1 MTGHAASPTMLVVDP
16 SAETWAVVME
26 QAKLRGIS
34 VITAPDPHVALA
46 MIDMAMPDMLMTD
59 LFLPNQGGLMLIRD
73 IRTRSAHTVIIAS
86 GESEDGATILN
97 IVRAGAGDYLQK
109 PLLAEDLG
117 LALDRALRQLPS
129 TIERVPG
136 LEQVDYRLVLGT
148 NPDHVEACVSWLI
161 QQTALALTETQR
173 LHLRTTLIELIV
185 NAVEHGSLEILYQEK
200 HEALSTDRFE
210 TLIAERRRH
219 PRFAKRRVVVE
230 ASYDKDHRRLR
241 YTITDE
247 GKGFAWTRFVTT
259 AEQPC
264 DSRQANGRGVFLAK
278 AFFPDLTYNERG
290 TKVRFSVPLP

>member
-1 MTGHAASPTMLVVDP
+1 MLVVDP

-73 IRTRSAHTVIIAS
+73 IRTRAANTVIIAS
-86 GESEDGATILN
+86 GDSEDGATILDV
-97 IVRAGAGDYLQK
+97 VRAGAGDYLRK
-109 PLLAEDLG
+109 PVLEEDLG

-129 TIERVPG
+129 TIEHVPG
-136 LEQVDYRLVLGT
+136 IEQVDYRLVLGT

-161 QQTALALTETQR
+161 QQTAQALTETQR

-200 HEALSTDRFE
+200 HEALSTDQFE
-210 TLIAERRRH
+210 RLIAERRRH
-219 PRFAKRRVVVE
+219 PRFSKRRVVVE
-230 ASYDKDHRRLR
+230 ASYDKDRRRLR
-241 YTITDE
+241 YAITDE
-247 GKGFAWTRFVTT
+247 GKGFAWNRFLTT

-290 TKVRFSVPLP
+290 TEVRFSVPLP